1 MAYALGLAAA
11 GTRPT
16 GLHPG
21 LVLLDEPLQQ
31 NPDPEHRTRFM
42 QFLGKDLARTAM
54 FQTIIFTS
62 LRTDEVTRL
71 RKEGVSVQTPT
82 GKKWLQLLPVPEH
95 PTENQEEAMS

>member
-1 MAYALGLAAA
+1 
-11 GTRPT
+11 
-16 GLHPG
+16 
-21 LVLLDEPLQQ
+21 
-31 NPDPEHRTRFM
+31 
-42 QFLGKDLARTAM
+42 M

-95 PTENQEEAMS
+95 PIENQEEARS